1 MIKQFRERLLPD
13 YYHPCKRPIS
23 HWRVITILVKVIETE
38 IPQPHLLSLA
48 RRPLVRRTR
57 EQ

>member
-1 MIKQFRERLLPD
+1 MIKQFRERLLPVCPSLLKS
-13 YYHPCKRPIS
+13 YHSLDSYNNVSQSNK
-23 HWRVITILVKVIETE
+23 TE

-48 RRPLVRRTR
+48 KRSFVRRTR